1 MRCHNQDDEL
11 YALWFQFQ
19 YDDTFVRE
27 NSKLNNRRHC
37 QYYKPLAYI
46 SPHIERNFSMALVM

>member
-27 NSKLNNRRHC
+27 DSKLNNRRHC
-37 QYYKPLAYI
+37 QYYNLD
-46 SPHIERNFSMALVM
+46 HG